1 MRDHFNDPLL
11 NLRKAKDKKNNADCI
26 AGNGYTTDK
35 FKEEG
40 NAVFDKFI
48 SLTEEK
54 QLELIKMKGGN
65 ND

>member
-1 MRDHFNDPLL
+1 M
-11 NLRKAKDKKNNADCI
+11 RKAKDKKNNADCI